1 MDAKDSPDDPVQIEY
16 RPDGKI
22 PIGIW
27 IVWAIFAAWAI
38 YYSAKYAIP
47 DLVIWLRQS

>member
-1 MDAKDSPDDPVQIEY
+1 MSAQDSPDEPIKIEY

-27 IVWAIFAAWAI
+27 IVWGAFAVWAV
-38 YYSAKYAIP
+38 YYSFKYAVP
-47 DLVIWLRQS
+47 DLLIWLRSS

>member
-1 MDAKDSPDDPVQIEY
+1 MTTQDPADEPIQIEY

-27 IVWAIFAAWAI
+27 IVWAGFAAWAI

-47 DLVIWLRQS
+47 DLLIWLRQT